1 MLPQDK
7 LHPFKMES
15 ASTMH
20 EDSTMTLGDITF
32 QAALVPTVDTGL
44 YNLSPAQAAFFKT
57 QTGIDDDEDLKRH
70 ILEVQAKAYKAS
82 HS

>member
-15 ASTMH
+15 ASMH
-20 EDSTMTLGDITF
+20 EDSTMILGDVRF
-32 QAALVPTVDTGL
+32 NAASVPTVDTSL

-57 QTGIDDDEDLKRH
+57 TNR
-70 ILEVQAKAYKAS
+70 Y
-82 HS
+82 